1 MNTKL
6 ANASSPS
13 VSIAP
18 AADIDLSTEA
28 LTGRTQTANL
38 ETPQEVLIS
47 GVGALGEM
55 AERAGIRPGATFKVV
70 VPRGAVGFQEIDSPQ
85 PVTPGTDSSSLFG
98 NAAFNSFERPQQTS
112 EAAEELIA
120 GVGTVGQLAA
130 QNGIPLGSNFKV
142 VTSKGKTGFARV

>member
-6 ANASSPS
+6 ANTSNLAVS
-13 VSIAP
+13 VAP
-18 AADIDLSTEA
+18 AADINLAAEE

-38 ETPQEVLIS
+38 EASQEVLIS
-47 GVGALGEM
+47 GVGVVGEM
-55 AERAGIRPGATFKVV
+55 AERAGIRPGSSFKVV

-85 PVTPGTDSSSLFG
+85 AVTPEPGTNLFG
-98 NAAFNSFERPQQTS
+98 TAAFGSFERPQTP
-112 EAAEELIA
+112 EAADDLIS

-142 VTSKGKTGFARV
+142 VTYKGKTGFARA